1 MKKIKNKKMPIW
13 KMVVIDIS
21 LIIASLCVFAL
32 FHHVLPMTR
41 QSEDLV
47 VDRSSDKN
55 NIVEKSTNES
65 DNVSWSEKFKDYFS
79 DTVVSTENTYKSS
92 NISITVD
99 KKTQGSG
106 SSLVTY
112 YVADIYVSD
121 IECFKTYFAE
131 DTYGSGYRESV
142 LSMDNDTNALI
153 AINGDYYGNQNNSL
167 VIRNGTVYKSDNTNS
182 DTCILYYDG
191 TMKTYSP
198 GEVDIDEVIEDGAY
212 QGWTFGP
219 MLLDNNGKSLTL
231 FNTSHRLE
239 SENPR
244 TGIGYYEPGHYCM
257 VVVDGRS
264 EGYSKGV
271 TLSEMSDMFEELGCK
286 SAYNLDGGKSSAM
299 TFNNGI
305 VNQPVD
311 GGRTVSDCLTIQEVD
326 K

>member
-21 LIIASLCVFAL
+21 LIITSLCVFAL

-47 VDRSSDKN
+47 VDSSSDKN
-55 NIVEKSTNES
+55 NSVEESTNES

-112 YVADIYVSD
+112 YVADIYVLD

-167 VIRNGTVYKSDNTNS
+167 VIRNGIVYKSDSTNS
-182 DTCILYYDG
+182 DICILYHDG

-198 GEVDIDEVIEDGAY
+198 GEVDIDEVVEGGAY

-219 MLLDNNGKSLTL
+219 MLLDNNKKALTS

-257 VVVDGRS
+257 VVIDGRS
-264 EGYSKGV
+264 EGYSEGV
-271 TLSEMSDMFEELGCK
+271 TLSEMATIFEELGCE
-286 SAYNLDGGKSSAM
+286 SAYNLDGGKSSVM

-305 VNQPVD
+305 VNQPVG